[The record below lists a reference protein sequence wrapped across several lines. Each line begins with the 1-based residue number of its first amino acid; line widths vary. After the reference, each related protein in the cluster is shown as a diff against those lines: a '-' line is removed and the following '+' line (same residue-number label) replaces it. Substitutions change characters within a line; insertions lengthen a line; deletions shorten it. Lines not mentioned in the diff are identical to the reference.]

1 MKSKCAMNC
10 ILFWQRNTFLETF
23 LVISELII
31 IYYLKSELSMRNECQ
46 VSLSNVM
53 VPRMPPRKYKQI
65 LIEDMKIL
73 FRILQ
78 FKKAHPSRPCR
89 Y

>member
-1 MKSKCAMNC
+1 MNC

-31 IYYLKSELSMRNECQ
+31 IYYLKSELSMRNGCQ

-53 VPRMPPRKYKQI
+53 VPRMLPRKYKQI
-65 LIEDMKIL
+65 LIEDMKDVL
-73 FRILQ
+73 CILQ
-78 FKKAHPSRPCR
+78 FIKSSS
-89 Y
+89 

>member
-1 MKSKCAMNC
+1 MNC

-31 IYYLKSELSMRNECQ
+31 IYYLKSGLSMRNECQ

-53 VPRMPPRKYKQI
+53 VPRMPPRK
-65 LIEDMKIL
+65 
-73 FRILQ
+73 
-78 FKKAHPSRPCR
+78 
-89 Y
+89 

>member
-1 MKSKCAMNC
+1 
-10 ILFWQRNTFLETF
+10 
-23 LVISELII
+23 
-31 IYYLKSELSMRNECQ
+31 MRNECQ

-78 FKKAHPSRPCR
+78 FEKLIQVDRVVIKSSFV
-89 Y
+89 